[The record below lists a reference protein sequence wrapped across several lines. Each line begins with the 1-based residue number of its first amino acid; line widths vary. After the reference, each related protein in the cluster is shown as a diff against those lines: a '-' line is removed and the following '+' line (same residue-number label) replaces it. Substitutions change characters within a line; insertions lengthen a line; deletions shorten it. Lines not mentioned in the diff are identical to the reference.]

1 MTPIIRRF
9 VMKMFSKDRGS
20 GITQLPNQMQT
31 GFQESIIT
39 EKLVRNGYDPKVI
52 KDESE
57 LKIILNRIDATVKQS
72 KEQKEKA
79 MKQLATIMDMKG
91 RKIKPGAKIMG
102 GEEVIET
109 EAEIL
114 ERLKRGNKETVE
126 RIKEKKLTESFD
138 PDMDDAID
146 NVSPG
151 FSGDMKVDAELVAEE
166 LAGRAGKVYDDLD
179 IRERMTF
186 YDKAYKGLS
195 EKRFDPGSGITKA
208 TRAKPIEAR
217 VNISEY
223 IKDGKPDD
231 DKLNALVD
239 RDMILKEEA
248 DSLATKG
255 ENYERFQQISAERKN
270 IMEIIEDVRKMFPED
285 MAQGGR
291 AGFMAGGMGRRAFL
305 KLMGMGGAGIAALK
319 TGLINVFRPRSQAAQ
334 EVVEI
339 VAKSDATGM
348 PEHFMPLVNKIMNE
362 GKLVKESD
370 RIQTYKHPTRKD
382 IDLEYELDSGSI
394 GVRFD
399 TDQGMK
405 ADYYLRKA
413 VPDEGNPRGFGDE
426 FIEGEIKYTMGDGDT
441 YYKGFEE
448 GIDTG
453 TSNLDE
459 FVGIPKKSASGAKVT
474 LRESGDDFASGGIA
488 RMLGE

>member
-91 RKIKPGAKIMG
+91 RKIKPGARIMG
-102 GEEVIET
+102 GEEVVET

-138 PDMDDAID
+138 PDLDEAID
-146 NVSPG
+146 NASPG
-151 FSGDMKVDAELVAEE
+151 FANDMKYDAQLVAED
-166 LAGRAGKVYDDLD
+166 LAERMGKSFDDLSQKEQID
-179 IRERMTF
+179 L
-186 YDKAYKGLS
+186 YDRAYQGLS
-195 EKRFDPGSGITKA
+195 EKKFDMP
-208 TRAKPIEAR
+208 
-217 VNISEY
+217 
-223 IKDGKPDD
+223 DPDD
-231 DKLNALVD
+231 F
-239 RDMILKEEA
+239 
-248 DSLATKG
+248 AT
-255 ENYERFQQISAERKN
+255 
-270 IMEIIEDVRKMFPED
+270 
-285 MAQGGR
+285 GGR

-305 KLMGMGGAGIAALK
+305 KMMAAGGAGIAGLK
-319 TGLINVFRPRSQAAQ
+319 SGLINIFKPRSQAVT
-334 EVVEI
+334 EVVET

-399 TDQGMK
+399 TDQGMP
-405 ADYYLRKA
+405 ADYYLKKG
-413 VPDEGNPRGFGDE
+413 VPDEGNPRGGGDE
-426 FIEGEIKYTMGDGDT
+426 FIEGEMKYTMGDGDE

-448 GIDTG
+448 GIESG
-453 TSNLDE
+453 TTNLDE
-459 FVGIPKKSASGAKVT
+459 FVGIKKNVKQ
-474 LRESGDDFASGGIA
+474 DFASGGLA
-488 RMLGE
+488 HMLGE